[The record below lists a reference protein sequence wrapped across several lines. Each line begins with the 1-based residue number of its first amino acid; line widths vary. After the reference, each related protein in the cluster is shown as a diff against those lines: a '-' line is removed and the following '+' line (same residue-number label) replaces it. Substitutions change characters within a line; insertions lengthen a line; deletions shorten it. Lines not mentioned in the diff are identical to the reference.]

1 MPEPITAF
9 PAACV
14 DLDNK
19 HCTTQVKGIGSG
31 YWRVVGEAD
40 ELIDKAKEMA
50 QRTLFGTGFARIL
63 SKV

>member
-1 MPEPITAF
+1 MQEPITAF

-19 HCTTQVKGIGSG
+19 HWTNRVKGIGSG
-31 YWRVVGEAD
+31 YWRVPGEVD
-40 ELIDKAKEMA
+40 ELIDKAKKMA

-63 SKV
+63 NKI